1 LETFCS
7 TLAVFALFAAPA
19 PAFAQQATS
28 TADTG
33 KAVELEKLT
42 VTGVRASLESAQEI
56 KQNSMPLVHSI
67 LAEDI
72 GKFPNLTAADALQRV
87 PGVQVGRTN
96 GEVSTVLIRGL
107 PNLGTTLNGNE
118 IFTGTSRGVAL
129 QDIPAE
135 LVAGVDVYK
144 STTPDKLEGGIA
156 GLIDI
161 RLRKP
166 LDFDKPQIAVSGR
179 LTTSDWTDNAGQ
191 RHFRTLVTADE
202 INFLAKA
209 QPKTEA

>member
-1 LETFCS
+1 MSPQSPLMSRLPVSASRGAPLALCSSLALLALLAPSSARAQAAAAET
-7 TLAVFALFAAPA
+7 P
-19 PAFAQQATS
+19 PE
-28 TADTG
+28 

-42 VTGVRASLESAQEI
+42 VTGVRASLESAQEV
-56 KQNSMPLVHSI
+56 KENSVPLVDSI
-67 LAEDI
+67 VAEDV
-72 GKFPNLTAADALQRV
+72 GKFPDLTVADALQRV
-87 PGVQVGRTN
+87 PGVQVGRSN
-96 GEVSTVLIRGL
+96 GEVTTVLIRGL
-107 PNLGTTLNGNE
+107 PNLSTTLNGNE

-166 LDFDKPQIAVSGR
+166 LDK
-179 LTTSDWTDNAGQ
+179 
-191 RHFRTLVTADE
+191 E
-202 INFLAKA
+202 
-209 QPKTEA
+209 

>member
-1 LETFCS
+1 MSPIPLALPRPSGSAPRGALTALCS
-7 TLAVFALFAAPA
+7 TLVLVALTALPSAR
-19 PAFAQQATS
+19 AQQATA
-28 TADTG
+28 TAEQE
-33 KAVELEKLT
+33 KAVELEKLV
-42 VTGVRASLESAQEI
+42 VTGVRASLESAQEN
-56 KQNSMPLVHSI
+56 KQNSVQLVDSVI
-67 LAEDI
+67 AEDI
-72 GKFPNLTAADALQRV
+72 GKFPDLTVADALQRV

-118 IFTGTSRGVAL
+118 IFTGTTRGVAL

-161 RLRKP
+161 RLRNP
-166 LDFDKPQIAVSGR
+166 LDRPGLQIGASGR
-179 LTTSDWTDNAGQ
+179 AIFGENAGQ
-191 RHFRTLVTADE
+191 TGYV
-202 INFLAKA
+202 
-209 QPKTEA
+209 